1 MNKRRGKKDQF
12 QIVWISRCRD
22 INSHYQYFT
31 HMKNWLA
38 SPFDEASGR
47 RGQELGE
54 KYGVKGIPT
63 LVLLDDLGNTI
74 TTNARNKVP
83 TDKAGIGFPW
93 RHPVSQLYVTLVP
106 RSLRMILKLQVDT
119 IKTKFLKRV
128 KSLARI
134 GKK

>member
-1 MNKRRGKKDQF
+1 
-12 QIVWISRCRD
+12 
-22 INSHYQYFT
+22 
-31 HMKNWLA
+31 MKNWLA
-38 SPFDEASGR
+38 LPFDEASGR